1 MLKIVQPQGSPHPTK
16 PSTPLNLPA
25 DYEFQVAAH
34 LTLVDLQSYI
44 QDLVR
49 FLRTL
54 DRSTEVETE
63 SWPKSV
69 ILCFWLM
76 SKRYGIYWSVKALF
90 IFVFAFHIYIFI
102 NRTELDYLFSQVK
115 TKEMLTQLTN
125 AL

>member
-1 MLKIVQPQGSPHPTK
+1 MLKIVHPQGSPHPTK
-16 PSTPLNLPA
+16 PSAPLNLPA

-69 ILCFWLM
+69 TLCFWLM
-76 SKRYGIYWSVKALF
+76 SKMYVMVFIDLWKHYLFLYLHF
-90 IFVFAFHIYIFI
+90 IFIYLL
-102 NRTELDYLFSQVK
+102 TELDYLFSQVK

-125 AL
+125 VL